1 MSVSPSPSVALS
13 QSTTVVNA
21 KTSPWIYFRDA
32 MGDEPKFRGGGKKK
46 ERYCT
51 LYEQTPFSTAYTT
64 NAKRHLKNEHDIEI
78 DSSKNCL
85 RHVLFSANNITEPK
99 SNSATVHADFDY
111 ARYMRSLI
119 LLICRRRL
127 PLNCVTWPE
136 WLDFCLSLNP
146 TAEKQLI
153 TSRSTVVSHITSV
166 YSEYRKGVHERLQK
180 AKSLVH
186 LSADL
191 WTSPSRVSFVG
202 ICGHLIDENYTLQR
216 MLLGLPECQSGH
228 SGPEQAAHIMD
239 MVRHF
244 GVAQKLGYFTCD
256 NASSNNTCLQAIS
269 TTLRSEYG
277 VSILLLFIMSLI

>member
-1 MSVSPSPSVALS
+1 LFTMSVSPSPSVALS

-51 LYEQTPFSTAYTT
+51 LCEQTPFSTAYTT

-146 TAEKQLI
+146 TVEKQLI

-202 ICGHLIDENYTLQR
+202 I
-216 MLLGLPECQSGH
+216 
-228 SGPEQAAHIMD
+228 
-239 MVRHF
+239 
-244 GVAQKLGYFTCD
+244 
-256 NASSNNTCLQAIS
+256 
-269 TTLRSEYG
+269 
-277 VSILLLFIMSLI
+277 